1 VNLRHGFADSELG
14 QIHYVEAGEGP
25 VLVLLPHGGRSARMY
40 QRLMPLLARQRRI
53 IAFDI
58 PGTGYSATPARAYGI
73 PELAK
78 FVVQAIDS
86 MGIGRFA
93 LYGMNGGNKIGSAI
107 AAAYPERVTAF
118 IFAGLTHSIVL
129 SKARRE
135 RTLGEH
141 PQVQKIL
148 GAAVGAEV
156 PTDWVDQLAEAT
168 AVDAKVTEDPYD
180 TVGLVVE
187 RLQSFLYRPRFYQAT
202 IAFDL
207 EKALRRVRSPLFVL
221 EFATR
226 QEDAEIGRQA
236 ASIATELNA
245 TAHAVM
251 ELAPQG
257 LLSLEDRAQDLASVI
272 GGFLDRSGGPTRTRR
287 VRRRDG
293 GGRGKYLL

>member
-1 VNLRHGFADSELG
+1 MNPRHGFADSELG

-25 VLVLLPHGGRSARMY
+25 VLVLLPHSGRSARMY
-40 QRLMPLLARQRRI
+40 ERLMPLLATGRRV
-53 IAFDI
+53 IAFDT
-58 PGTGYSATPARAYGI
+58 PGTGYSVTPARAYSI
-73 PELAK
+73 PALAN
-78 FVVQAIDS
+78 FLFQAIDS
-86 MGIGRFA
+86 MGIGPFA

-107 AAAYPERVTAF
+107 AAAHPERVTAF
-118 IFAGLTHSIVL
+118 IYAGLTHSIVL
-129 SKARRE
+129 SKARRD

-141 PQVQKIL
+141 PQVQRIL
-148 GAAVGAEV
+148 GAVDGADV
-156 PTDWVDQLAEAT
+156 SSDWVDRLAEAT
-168 AVDAKVTEDPYD
+168 AVDAKVTDDPYD

-221 EFATR
+221 EFATL

-272 GGFLDRSGGPTRTRR
+272 GGFLGRSG
-287 VRRRDG
+287 V
-293 GGRGKYLL
+293 